1 MVSVVNATSL
11 TVPKGSNV
19 SLLCE
24 TTGGT
29 ARSYKWRRDAELTT
43 ANTST
48 FNFTAQMDGTYTCSA
63 MNGAGTFS
71 SQPVRLAVFGVC
83 MHAHCPMCGF
93 SLLSSLLSRTD
104 IVNLTVTSS
113 KEVVAAGNP
122 LNLTCVAIVDKDTP
136 PGGVTLT
143 WSGPLDNFSESKS
156 NSTSK
161 SSEGTKVM
169 SVQSVGMAAV
179 EDSGNFTCT
188 ATVEGGG
195 DELNRIASVAVAV
208 ISELMNKRSV

>member
-11 TVPKGSNV
+11 TVPKGSIV

-29 ARSYKWRRDAELTT
+29 ARSYKWWRDAELTT

-48 FNFTAQMDGTYTCSA
+48 FNFTAEMDGTYTCSA
-63 MNGAGTFS
+63 MNGAGTFY
-71 SQPVRLAVFGVC
+71 SQPVRLDVFGVC
-83 MHAHCPMCGF
+83 MHAPCPMCGF

-136 PGGVTLT
+136 PGGVNLT
-143 WSGPLDNFSESKS
+143 WSGPLDNFSES
-156 NSTSK
+156 NSTSQ
-161 SSEGTKVM
+161 SNEGIKVM

-188 ATVEGGG
+188 AAVEGGG
-195 DELNRIASVAVAV
+195 DELKRIASVAVAV

>member
-1 MVSVVNATSL
+1 MVSVVNAMSL

-29 ARSYKWRRDAELTT
+29 ARSYKWWRDAELVTT

-48 FNFTAQMDGTYTCSA
+48 FNFTAEMDGTYNCSA

-71 SQPVRLAVFGVC
+71 SLPVRLAVFGVC
-83 MHAHCPMCGF
+83 MHAPCPMCGF
-93 SLLSSLLSRTD
+93 SLLSSLLSCTD

-136 PGGVTLT
+136 SGGVNLT
-143 WSGPLDNFSESKS
+143 WSGPLNNFSESKS
-156 NSTSK
+156 T

>member
-1 MVSVVNATSL
+1 
-11 TVPKGSNV
+11 
-19 SLLCE
+19 
-24 TTGGT
+24 
-29 ARSYKWRRDAELTT
+29 
-43 ANTST
+43 
-48 FNFTAQMDGTYTCSA
+48 
-63 MNGAGTFS
+63 
-71 SQPVRLAVFGVC
+71 
-83 MHAHCPMCGF
+83 MHAPCPMCGF

-104 IVNLTVTSS
+104 IVNLTVSSS

-143 WSGPLDNFSESKS
+143 WSGPLDNFSESK
-156 NSTSK
+156 SK